1 MNTRWHPS
9 APIENLQQRSEI
21 LWKIREFFRK
31 RDIFEVQTPIVGSN
45 TVTDINIE
53 SVRVKNGYFLQS
65 SPEYFLK
72 RLLAAGMPSCYSLG
86 PVFRESE
93 KGRWHNPEFT
103 MLEWYR
109 LGFTTSELRQEI
121 VDLVE
126 LLLGAGDVSEFTFRD
141 FLFREFQLDCYE
153 HPDEEILA
161 VARKLGYPADTRRED
176 ALDFLYSSAI
186 TKSNDSRHFVLDF
199 PAESCA
205 LAEVVDRNGYQVAD
219 RFELIIEGLEI
230 ANGYNELCD
239 PNELELRMNRDRSL
253 RQQLDRLEVE
263 KDKRLLDAMAA
274 GLPQC
279 SGVAV
284 GLDRLIAL
292 MVGAESIQQV
302 LTFAHD
308 RI

>member
-31 RDIFEVQTPIVGSN
+31 RHIFEVQTPIVGSN

-53 SVRVKNGYFLQS
+53 SVRIKNGYFLQS

-109 LGFTTSELRQEI
+109 LGFTTSALRQEV

-141 FLFREFQLDCYE
+141 FLFREFQLDCNE
-153 HPDEEILA
+153 QPDEEIIE
-161 VARKLGYPADTRRED
+161 VARKLGYRADTRRED
-176 ALDFLYSSAI
+176 VLDFLYSAAI
-186 TKSNDSRHFVLDF
+186 AKSNDSRYFVLDF
-199 PAESCA
+199 PSHSSA
-205 LAEVVDRNGYQVAD
+205 LAEVREQEGRQVAD
-219 RFELIIEGLEI
+219 RFEMIVEGLEI
-230 ANGYNELCD
+230 ANGYNELRD
-239 PNELELRMNRDRSL
+239 PNELEHRMERDRCL
-253 RQQLDRLEVE
+253 RQQLDRLDIE
-263 KDKRLLDAMAA
+263 KDQRLLAAMTA

-284 GLDRLIAL
+284 GLDRLFAL
-292 MVGAESIQQV
+292 MLGAESIEQV
-302 LTFAHD
+302 LTFAQD